1 MSPGWS
7 NRIFRGLPDDV
18 GGGHPWDVLG
28 QIFVG
33 WVLFNE
39 TLVKDL
45 LLLATNLIEE
55 IPDSC
60 NTKEYY
66 QSFVREKNKISKTIK
81 NNSHQPKTF
90 ENSGKVDIN
99 SIITEHPK
107 NNINYPKL

>member
-7 NRIFRGLPDDV
+7 NRIFRGRPEDV

-28 QIFVG
+28 PIFVG

-90 ENSGKVDIN
+90 ENSDKVDIN
-99 SIITEHPK
+99 SIITEHRK